1 MTVPAGT
8 SQCRFSC
15 CPEECSNTHNKCT
28 LHVSITTWLEQA
40 RGRATSHSD
49 FVVAWNCHLVF
60 RQLHTIKY
68 RPRSATGISVFFQ
81 SHFSPMLSGFYKDIF
96 PSVRRKVTTPTYFKG
111 NRNNNFLL
119 PLLGRPTY
127 ETGVSNGFC
136 LAI

>member
-1 MTVPAGT
+1 MTVPAGMG
-8 SQCRFSC
+8 QCRFSC
-15 CPEECSNTHNKCT
+15 PVECSNTHNKCT

-60 RQLHTIKY
+60 RQLHTFKYVPDQQLGLVFSFNHTSYICSLDFIK
-68 RPRSATGISVFFQ
+68 V
-81 SHFSPMLSGFYKDIF
+81 F